1 MSESVDAVVIPTAKE
16 KKKNSADVSII
27 HLDKN
32 GKVDLSQYS
41 PEQLTKYR
49 NMSQALNTKDNNSI
63 LNFGLELQNKLAGY
77 SSSFLG
83 NIRAFDAGEIGTTI
97 TDLLTEINYVDIDP
111 SEKSGFSRFLMNI
124 PVLKNLVMSTKKI
137 FQKYDSITNNIDGIV
152 QKLDKGRMTII
163 RDNAALQNLFE
174 QNLNFITELEELIVA
189 GQIKHSDLEQEIAN
203 MEANIEQYENYEIAD
218 AKEFLN
224 RLSKRL
230 TDMVITR
237 TITIQSLPQIRLVQ
251 NNNSMMVEKIQSSIT
266 TTIPIWK
273 SQIAIAVS
281 LMRQKNIIDI
291 QKKVNETTNTLLI
304 KNSEMLKTNSI
315 EVAKQNEATVV
326 SIDTLKTVNANL
338 ISTLAEIKKIKE
350 EGEVSRKNIGKEIE
364 TLEKDLKDNVLQLAK

>member
-1 MSESVDAVVIPTAKE
+1 MTETVDAVVMTPA
-16 KKKNSADVSII
+16 KKNSSDVSII

-32 GKVDLSQYS
+32 GKVDLTQYT
-41 PEQLTKYR
+41 PDQLAKYR
-49 NMSQALNTKDNNSI
+49 TISQDLNAKDNNSI
-63 LNFGLELQNKLAGY
+63 LNFGLELQNKLAGQ
-77 SSSFLG
+77 SSAFLG

-111 SEKSGFSRFLMNI
+111 SEKSGFSRMLMNI

-152 QKLDKGRMTII
+152 SKLDKGRMTII
-163 RDNAALQNLFE
+163 RDNAALQSVFEGNLS
-174 QNLNFITELEELIVA
+174 FITDLEGLIIA
-189 GQIKHSDLEQEIAN
+189 GQMKYADLEKEIAD
-203 MEANIEQYENYEIAD
+203 MEANIEQHENYEIAD

-273 SQIAIAVS
+273 RQIAIDVA
-281 LMRQKNIIDI
+281 LMRQKNILDI

-315 EVAKQNEATVV
+315 EVAKQNEQTVV
-326 SIDTLKTVNANL
+326 SLDTLKTVNANL
-338 ISTLAEIKKIKE
+338 ISTLSEIKKIKE
-350 EGEVSRKNIGKEIE
+350 EGEASRKNIGKEIE